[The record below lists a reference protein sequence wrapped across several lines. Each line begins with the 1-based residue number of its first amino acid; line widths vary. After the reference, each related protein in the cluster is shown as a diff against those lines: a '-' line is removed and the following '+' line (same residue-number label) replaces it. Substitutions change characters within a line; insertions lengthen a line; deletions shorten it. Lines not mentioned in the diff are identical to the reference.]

1 MKDMNKVVYAIV
13 LAAGI
18 SGCSTEAPAPGAASD
33 SARAV
38 IGAPPGATVAVVNGE
53 TLTEPMLTVFAQGRG
68 LDASDPA
75 GRKRALDSLIE
86 NVLLAQDAHA
96 SGVAARPE
104 VQAELA
110 LVGLQQLAGRSLSEQ
125 RLAATPTD
133 AQVRAYYDQEAARTG
148 GVELHLEHILLAD
161 ETEARA
167 LQQRAIAPGADFTAL
182 VAEYAAGSAKQ
193 ARDLGWANL
202 TQLPPELA
210 TAAQALAD
218 GQVSPQPVQT
228 GFGWHVFRRVASRPF
243 SPPPFDQV
251 KEGARKQLIE
261 QNIAAHVE
269 ALRAKAK
276 IELP

>member
-1 MKDMNKVVYAIV
+1 MKNVAYIFVIASII
-13 LAAGI
+13 A
-18 SGCSTEAPAPGAASD
+18 GCSSDTTAPGTPPQP
-33 SARAV
+33 ARAV
-38 IGAPPGATVAVVNGE
+38 LGAPPGATVAVVNGE
-53 TLTEPMLTVFAQGRG
+53 TLTEPMLSVFARGRG
-68 LDASDPA
+68 LDVADPTA
-75 GRKRALDSLIE
+75 RQRALDALIE

-96 SGVAARPE
+96 SGLAARPE

-110 LVGLQQLAGRSLSEQ
+110 LVALQQLAGRNLAEQ
-125 RLAATPTD
+125 RRAAVPTD

-148 GVELHLEHILLAD
+148 GIELHLEHILLAN

-167 LQQRAIAPGADFTAL
+167 LQQRALEPGADFTAL
-182 VAEYAAGSAKQ
+182 MAEYAAGSAKQ

-228 GFGWHVFRRVASRPF
+228 GFGWHVFRRVGSRPF
-243 SPPPFDQV
+243 SPPPFEQV
-251 KEGARKQLIE
+251 QEGARKQLIE

-269 ALRAKAK
+269 ALRTKAK
-276 IELP
+276 IELPASP